1 MTQELDPKELRKV
14 AEAATPGPWEA
25 KQTPIHTP
33 SGEGGD
39 YYVACPSGI
48 DVASMV
54 GSSYEQEEPD
64 ALHIATF
71 DPPTVLALIE
81 RVQAAEAKLE
91 RVREVCESSA
101 FDCST
106 REWGNLEAVCTD
118 DVLTALDGE
127 PNE

>member
-1 MTQELDPKELRKV
+1 MKDLTNLRKT

-39 YYVACPSGI
+39 YYVSCPTGI
-48 DVASMV
+48 DVASTV

-71 DPPTVLALIE
+71 DPPTALSLITRLE
-81 RVQAAEAKLE
+81 QAEAAVA
-91 RVREVCESSA
+91 RVRELALESQAEVAQMNMPNIRTLSGEIL
-101 FDCST
+101 
-106 REWGNLEAVCTD
+106 R
-118 DVLTALDGE
+118 ALDGD
-127 PNE
+127 NRG